1 LKLAQFYPG
10 EIGKNIAKITL
21 QGRNHSHTTSL
32 ETLVAVENLSD
43 YSYSTKEEARNNN
56 GFYCSRFEDL
66 DFSQAIIGEEGI
78 NLSGLRFGTK
88 TVVIGACYKDP
99 NIINKKT
106 IKLYFYPKVFFE
118 EDSENGITLET
129 IITLEFTKNLFI
141 TKKETIDG
149 KE

>member
-1 LKLAQFYPG
+1 M
-10 EIGKNIAKITL
+10 
-21 QGRNHSHTTSL
+21 
-32 ETLVAVENLSD
+32 
-43 YSYSTKEEARNNN
+43 
-56 GFYCSRFEDL
+56 
-66 DFSQAIIGEEGI
+66 
-78 NLSGLRFGTK
+78 
-88 TVVIGACYKDP
+88 VIGACYKDP